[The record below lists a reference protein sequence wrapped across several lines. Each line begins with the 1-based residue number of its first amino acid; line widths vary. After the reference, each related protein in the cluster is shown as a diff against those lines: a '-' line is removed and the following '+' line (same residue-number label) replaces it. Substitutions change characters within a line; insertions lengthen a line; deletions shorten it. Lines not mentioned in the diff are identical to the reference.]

1 MCCAQSCLTLFH
13 PMDYNLPGASVHGIL
28 HTRIL
33 EWVVISYSK
42 GSSWPRYQIHIS
54 CFSCIGRWILY
65 HWALGK
71 SLPMHEKKVKPLS
84 HVQLFATPRTVAYQ
98 APPSMGFSRQKYC
111 SGLSFPTP
119 RDLPDP
125 GIKHTSLVSPALAGN
140 FFTTELL
147 GKPLM
152 ADDMCLLFVPIACW

>member
-1 MCCAQSCLTLFH
+1 MRGWQLTLVF
-13 PMDYNLPGASVHGIL
+13 LPGESLWSGYSQWGHKESDVTERLSTTNQPLVADAC
-28 HTRIL
+28 RIL
-33 EWVVISYSK
+33 
-42 GSSWPRYQIHIS
+42 
-54 CFSCIGRWILY
+54 L
-65 HWALGK
+65 
-71 SLPMHEKKVKPLS
+71 LS
-84 HVQLFATPRTVAYQ
+84 HVRLFATLWTIAHQ
-98 APPSMGFSRQKYC
+98 ASQSMGFSRQKYC

-152 ADDMCLLFVPIACW
+152 ADDMCLLFVPIAC